1 MSIRPATEA
10 ERPALLALLRQS
22 ALPVEDIAEAGV
34 SFLVDVRDGEV
45 AGVIG
50 LQRAG
55 KDALLRSLAVAP
67 ARRGQGLARQLV
79 AALEADAAA
88 QDIAG
93 LYLLTQ
99 TAERFFSLQG
109 FQVLP
114 REEAPAPLQASA
126 EFRSL
131 CPASAVCMHKRI
143 SPAAG

>member
-1 MSIRPATEA
+1 MSIRPATQA
-10 ERPALLALLRQS
+10 ELPALLALLRQS

-55 KDALLRSLAVAP
+55 EDALLRSLAVAP
-67 ARRGQGLARQLV
+67 AWRGQGLARQLV
-79 AALEADAAA
+79 AALETDACA
-88 QDIAG
+88 QAIGG

-114 REEAPAPLQASA
+114 RGEAPAALQAST

-143 SPAAG
+143 SRTTG